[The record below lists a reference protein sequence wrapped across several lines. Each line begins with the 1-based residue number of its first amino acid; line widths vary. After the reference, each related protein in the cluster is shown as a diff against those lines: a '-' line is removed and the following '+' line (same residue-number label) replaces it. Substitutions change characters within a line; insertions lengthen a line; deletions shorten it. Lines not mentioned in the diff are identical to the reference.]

1 MRIARSL
8 SSTEAIET
16 WGAVELRYL
25 GRLITA
31 HFRFI
36 AIAAIVAAVGALA
49 ATYLLPEKYKSSTT
63 ILIRPQRRV
72 EFTPAQQSMLGFP
85 PSVTGSPETISQT
98 YATMMTSNAVA
109 TRVVRALA
117 LDVAP
122 PEPAGPWYRRGYR
135 WVRNTARDAMHN
147 AWDFVRFGRVK
158 TPDPFAAAVERVQ
171 RQLDAVPVKGTYL
184 FSLTA
189 TWDDPQLAA
198 RIANTAAEE
207 FTRYAEDARRAEG
220 NASLP
225 FFTSQLDTLRGTLQA
240 ARDRLAAFR
249 TQHDV
254 SSLEQQVTVTLK
266 TLAELEASHEEAVHQ
281 SAEAQAALT
290 EVDQLLAKESPELH
304 TSGTTVTNPVVESL
318 KEQLLKDQVKLAAL
332 QETQTAE
339 HPDVRALTASIEEAR
354 QRIAAESAR
363 INASD
368 TSEINPFYK
377 SLKQQRL
384 DRSVAARSLAA
395 RESALKT
402 SIDRYRV
409 QVASLTGL
417 RGELS
422 KLELDADVLENE
434 YRLLSGK
441 SEEARLSAA
450 QEIADLRAL
459 APAVPPLYPSSPIR
473 VVYAAA
479 GFMLGLI
486 GALFVLFATDY
497 ANPRIRTVEEVARL
511 LGVPTLAQVPGMDHS
526 RAVVRLLGDSAGDQ
540 GTIARMAARN
550 STRRVAS

>member
-1 MRIARSL
+1 M
-8 SSTEAIET
+8 
-16 WGAVELRYL
+16 ELRYL
-25 GRLITA
+25 GRLIAA

-36 AIAAIVAAVGALA
+36 AIASIVAALGALS
-49 ATYLLPEKYKSSTT
+49 ATYLIPDKYKSSTT

-109 TRVVRALA
+109 TRVVRTLG
-117 LDVAP
+117 LDAPP
-122 PEPAGPWYRRGYR
+122 PEPARPWYARGYR
-135 WVRNTARDAMHN
+135 WVRQTVRDTMHN
-147 AWDFVRFGRVK
+147 AWDFARFGRVK
-158 TPDPFAAAVERVQ
+158 TQEPFAAAVDRVQ
-171 RQLDAVPVKGTYL
+171 HQLDAVPVKGTYL

-198 RIANTAAEE
+198 RIANTAADV
-207 FTRYAEDARRAEG
+207 FTQYAEEARRAEG

-225 FFTSQLDTLRGTLQA
+225 FFDAQLATLRGTLQA

-254 SSLEQQVTVTLK
+254 SSLDQQISVNLK
-266 TLAELEASHEEAVHQ
+266 TLADLEASHEETVHQ
-281 SAEAQAALT
+281 SAEAQAALN

-304 TSGTTVTNPVVESL
+304 TSGTTVSNPVVETL
-318 KEQLLKDQVKLAAL
+318 TEQLLKDQVKLAAL
-332 QETQTAE
+332 QETQTAA
-339 HPDVRALTASIEEAR
+339 HPEVRALTASIEEAR
-354 QRIAAESAR
+354 RRIAAESAR
-363 INASD
+363 IDASD

-377 SLKQQRL
+377 TLKQQRL

-402 SIDRYRV
+402 SIDRYRA
-409 QVASLTGL
+409 QVASLSGL
-417 RGELS
+417 RGDLS
-422 KLELDADVLENE
+422 RLELDADVLENE
-434 YRLLSGK
+434 YRLLSSK

-473 VVYAAA
+473 IVYAAG
-479 GFMLGLI
+479 GFVLGLI
-486 GALFVLFATDY
+486 GALFVLLVTDY
-497 ANPRIRTVEEVARL
+497 ASPRIRTVEEVARL

-526 RAVVRLLGDSAGDQ
+526 RAVTKLLGDSAAYQ